1 MEVLKQCQKWFEQN
15 EIQKVIDALE
25 AIPTEERT
33 PELDCELAKAY
44 ITIAEVGERKPFEKA
59 LHLLALHEED
69 LPCITLNRHS
79 MPVPATRTPRDISM
93 TAAAV

>member
-15 EIQKVIDALE
+15 KIQKVIDALE

-44 ITIAEVGERKPFEKA
+44 ITIAEVGERKPF
-59 LHLLALHEED
+59 
-69 LPCITLNRHS
+69 
-79 MPVPATRTPRDISM
+79 
-93 TAAAV
+93 

>member
-15 EIQKVIDALE
+15 EIQKVIAALE
-25 AIPTEERT
+25 AIPSEERT

-59 LHLLALHEED
+59 LQLLALHEETGRRP
-69 LPCITLNRHS
+69 LLELSNRFCLLLLGRRRTC
-79 MPVPATRTPRDISM
+79 PALL
-93 TAAAV
+93 